1 MNENKIPV
9 RKLPE
14 EEYKAY
20 KRKKSK
26 EWYEANRER
35 KKAYIKEW
43 RKRKK
48 LEKELDQQEQQ
59 A

>member
-1 MNENKIPV
+1 MNEKKTPI

-20 KRKKSK
+20 KREKSK
-26 EWYEANRER
+26 EWYEANKER
-35 KKAYIKEW
+35 KKAYVKEW

-48 LEKELDQQEQQ
+48 LEKEQQEQQ